1 MYKAG
6 SQLVTVKE
14 VADQQKGKKR
24 WSRDAANRGAP
35 G

>member
-6 SQLVTVKE
+6 SRLVTVRE

-24 WSRDAANRGAP
+24 RSRDAANRGAP

>member
-6 SQLVTVKE
+6 SQLVTIRE
-14 VADQQKGKKR
+14 VANQQKGKKR
-24 WSRDAANRGAP
+24 QSRDAANRGAP